1 MRQQAQRKRGRA
13 YRRPRQLA
21 RLEGEGEA
29 ERSRGEG
36 HRNGEA
42 CHAVNIAEGTIKCGK
57 PGVKLGKG
65 RRSSATGGYHPR
77 MSAQV
82 LLADDDAELGAMLKE
97 YLEREGFGVTVVHD
111 GEAAARQALSGT
123 HQIVVLDVMMPRLD
137 GVEALRRIRQ
147 SSLPVNRIPVIMLT
161 ARGDD
166 VDRILGL
173 ELGADDYV
181 PKPCTPRELV
191 ARLRAILRRLQPAP
205 GSGPLQAGA
214 LVLWPERRKA
224 EVGARELELTS
235 IEFNILEV
243 LMRNAGRLVSKSEIS
258 EQALGRPLARFDR
271 SIDVHMSSI
280 RHKLGDAARLIRTVR
295 GLGYH
300 LVKD

>member
-1 MRQQAQRKRGRA
+1 MRAMG
-13 YRRPRQLA
+13 
-21 RLEGEGEA
+21 
-29 ERSRGEG
+29 
-36 HRNGEA
+36 
-42 CHAVNIAEGTIKCGK
+42 
-57 PGVKLGKG
+57 
-65 RRSSATGGYHPR
+65 
-77 MSAQV
+77 AQV
-82 LLADDDAELGAMLKE
+82 LLADDDVELAGMLTE
-97 YLEREGFGVTVVHD
+97 YLEREGFAVTAVHD
-111 GEAAARQALSGT
+111 GEAAARLALSGSY
-123 HQIVVLDVMMPRLD
+123 QIVVLDVMMPKLD

-147 SSLPVNRIPVIMLT
+147 SSRVPVIMLT

-205 GSGPLQAGA
+205 STGPLAAGM

-224 EVGARELELTS
+224 EVSSRELELTS

-243 LMRNAGRLVSKSEIS
+243 LMRNAGRLVSKHEIS

-280 RHKLGDAARLIRTVR
+280 RQKLGEAAKLIRTVR

-300 LVKD
+300 LVKE